1 MCANHEPCR
10 GCECVEQGLAGAEN
24 PSVLDV
30 AVGHGMYGIE
40 LARRHKD
47 LSVTALGP
55 PDVLQKVKLS
65 RKVQAPWSQRQ

>member
-1 MCANHEPCR
+1 MDK
-10 GCECVEQGLAGAEN
+10 

-55 PDVLQKVKLS
+55 LDILQKVNK
-65 RKVQAPWSQRQ
+65 